1 MARLRHQAYRDAG
14 NAGAH
19 LGGDPGSIAGV
30 TAEKRAEPKVGGDHA
45 VGHSTLRG
53 IALKIVSVAVFVGM
67 STCIKAAGTVP
78 AGQIVFFRSFF
89 AIFPI
94 IAFLAFRGKLGTAFT
109 TKRPFNHVARGVVG
123 VGAMGLGFFALTRLP
138 LPEAITLNYAQPL
151 LVVVFSSIFL
161 GEAIRVYRWSAVA
174 VGLVGV
180 LIVSWPELTLLRSG
194 AALGDQE
201 VLGVIAALTAAAISA
216 VAMLLVRNLVQ
227 TEKTATIVLWFSS
240 TASVMSLLSLPF
252 GWQALTS
259 GQTALLVAAGFCGG
273 LGQILMTA
281 AYRHAEA
288 SVVAP
293 FEYTSMIL
301 GVVVGY
307 LVFGDV
313 ASLNMLVGGAIVV
326 AAGIFII
333 WRERQ
338 LGLERTRTRKATPPQ
353 G

>member
-1 MARLRHQAYRDAG
+1 M
-14 NAGAH
+14 
-19 LGGDPGSIAGV
+19 
-30 TAEKRAEPKVGGDHA
+30 
-45 VGHSTLRG
+45 
-53 IALKIVSVAVFVGM
+53 LKIVSVAVFVGM
-67 STCIKAAGTVP
+67 SSCIKAAGTVP

-94 IAFLAFRGKLGTAFT
+94 IIFLAFQGKLGTAFS
-109 TKRPFNHVARGVVG
+109 TKRPLNHIARGVVG
-123 VGAMGLGFFALTRLP
+123 VCAMGLGFFALTRLP

-180 LIVSWPELTLLRSG
+180 LVISWPELTLLSSG

-201 VLGVIAALTAAAISA
+201 VLGVIAALVAAAISA

-227 TEKTATIVLWFSS
+227 SEPTATIVLWFSV
-240 TASVMSLLSLPF
+240 TASVLALLSLPF
-252 GWQALTS
+252 GWQALTPVQA
-259 GQTALLVAAGFCGG
+259 GLLVVSGFCGG
-273 LGQILMTA
+273 VAQILMTA

-301 GVVVGY
+301 GIAVGY
-307 LVFGDV
+307 LAFGDV
-313 ASLNMLVGGAIVV
+313 PTVHMLIGGLIVV

-338 LGLERTRTRKATPPQ
+338 LGLERARTRQATPPQ

>member
-1 MARLRHQAYRDAG
+1 
-14 NAGAH
+14 
-19 LGGDPGSIAGV
+19 V
-30 TAEKRAEPKVGGDHA
+30 TAKPGQAIAASDHA
-45 VGHSTLRG
+45 GGHNTLTG
-53 IALKIVSVAVFVGM
+53 IMLKIVSVAVFVGM
-67 STCIKAAGTVP
+67 QTCIKAAGTVP

-94 IAFLAFRGKLGTAFT
+94 IVFLAFKGKLGTAFST
-109 TKRPFNHVARGVVG
+109 RRPLNHIARGIVG
-123 VGAMGLGFFALTRLP
+123 VCAMGLGFFALTRLP

-180 LIVSWPELTLLRSG
+180 LIISWPELTLLSSDE
-194 AALGDQE
+194 ALDDQE
-201 VLGVIAALTAAAISA
+201 VLGVIAALVAAAISA

-227 TEKTATIVLWFSS
+227 SERTATIVLWFSV

-252 GWQALTS
+252 GWQALTLS
-259 GQTALLVAAGFCGG
+259 QAGLLIAAGFCGG

-313 ASLNMLVGGAIVV
+313 ATFNMLVGGLIVV

-338 LGLERTRTRKATPPQ
+338 LGLERTRTRKAAPPQ

>member
-1 MARLRHQAYRDAG
+1 MNPTDHP
-14 NAGAH
+14 
-19 LGGDPGSIAGV
+19 GG
-30 TAEKRAEPKVGGDHA
+30 HN
-45 VGHSTLRG
+45 TLTG
-53 IALKIVSVAVFVGM
+53 IMLKIVSVAVFVAM
-67 STCIKAAGTVP
+67 SSCIKAAGKVP

-94 IAFLAFRGKLGTAFT
+94 VVFLAFQGKLGTAFS
-109 TKRPFNHVARGVVG
+109 TKRPLNHIARGVVG
-123 VGAMGLGFFALTRLP
+123 VCAMGLGFFALIRLP
-138 LPEAITLNYAQPL
+138 LPEAIALNYAQPL

-180 LIVSWPELTLLRSG
+180 LVISWPELTLLGSG

-201 VLGVIAALTAAAISA
+201 VLDVIAALVAAAISA

-227 TEKTATIVLWFSS
+227 SEPTATIVLWFSV
-240 TASVMSLLSLPF
+240 TASLLALLSLPF
-252 GWQALTS
+252 GWQALTPAQA
-259 GQTALLVAAGFCGG
+259 GLLIAAGFCGG
-273 LGQILMTA
+273 LAQILMTA

-293 FEYTSMIL
+293 FEYTSMLL
-301 GVVVGY
+301 GIVVGY
-307 LVFGDV
+307 LAFGDV
-313 ASLNMLVGGAIVV
+313 PTVHMLIGGVIVV

-338 LGLERTRTRKATPPQ
+338 LGLERARTRQATPPQ

>member
-1 MARLRHQAYRDAG
+1 M
-14 NAGAH
+14 
-19 LGGDPGSIAGV
+19 
-30 TAEKRAEPKVGGDHA
+30 
-45 VGHSTLRG
+45 
-53 IALKIVSVAVFVGM
+53 LKIVSVAVFVGM
-67 STCIKAAGTVP
+67 SSCIKAAGTVP

-89 AIFPI
+89 AIFPVI
-94 IAFLAFRGKLGTAFT
+94 VFLAFQGKLGTAFS
-109 TKRPFNHVARGVVG
+109 TKRPLSHIARGVVG
-123 VGAMGLGFFALTRLP
+123 VCAMGLGFFALTRLP

-161 GEAIRVYRWSAVA
+161 GEVIRVYRWSAVA

-180 LIVSWPELTLLRSG
+180 LIISWPELTLLSSD

-201 VLGVIAALTAAAISA
+201 VLGVIAALVAAAISA

-227 TEKTATIVLWFSS
+227 SEPTATIVLWFSV
-240 TASVMSLLSLPF
+240 TASVLALFSLPF
-252 GWQALTS
+252 GWQALTPVQA
-259 GQTALLVAAGFCGG
+259 GLLVAAGFCGG
-273 LGQILMTA
+273 LAQILMTA

-293 FEYTSMIL
+293 FEYTSMLL
-301 GVVVGY
+301 GIVVGY
-307 LVFGDV
+307 LAFGDV
-313 ASLNMLVGGAIVV
+313 PTVHMLIGGLIVV

-338 LGLERTRTRKATPPQ
+338 LGLERARTRQAAPPQ

>member
-1 MARLRHQAYRDAG
+1 MT
-14 NAGAH
+14 
-19 LGGDPGSIAGV
+19 V
-30 TAEKRAEPKVGGDHA
+30 DHA
-45 VGHSTLRG
+45 AGHSTLRG
-53 IALKIVSVAVFVGM
+53 ITLKIVSVAVFVGM
-67 STCIKAAGTVP
+67 QTCIKAAGGVP

-94 IAFLAFRGKLGTAFT
+94 IAFLAFKGELASAFT
-109 TKRPFNHVARGVVG
+109 TKRPFNHIARGLVG

-151 LVVVFSSIFL
+151 LVVVFSSVFL
-161 GEAIRVYRWSAVA
+161 GETIRVYRWSAVV
-174 VGLVGV
+174 VGLAGV
-180 LIVSWPELTLLRSG
+180 LVISWPELTLLNSDQG
-194 AALGDQE
+194 LDDQE
-201 VLGVIAALTAAAISA
+201 VLGVLAALIAAAISA

-240 TASVMSLLSLPF
+240 TASVLSLFTLPF
-252 GWQALTS
+252 GWQALTPL
-259 GQTALLVAAGFCGG
+259 QAALLVFAGFCGG

-307 LVFGDV
+307 FVFGDV
-313 ASLNMLVGGAIVV
+313 TSLNTLIGGVIVV

-338 LGLERTRTRKATPPQ
+338 LGLERTRTRTVAPPQ

>member
-1 MARLRHQAYRDAG
+1 MTSE
-14 NAGAH
+14 AGAQPETT
-19 LGGDPGSIAGV
+19 GGHD
-30 TAEKRAEPKVGGDHA
+30 
-45 VGHSTLRG
+45 TLRG
-53 IALKIVSVAVFVGM
+53 IVLKIVSVAVFVGM
-67 STCIKAAGTVP
+67 QTCIKSAGDVP

-94 IAFLAFRGKLGTAFT
+94 IAFLALKGHLATAFVT
-109 TKRPFNHVARGVVG
+109 QRPFNHVARGVVG

-151 LVVVFSSIFL
+151 LVVVFSSVFL
-161 GEAIRVYRWSAVA
+161 GETIRVYRWSAVA
-174 VGLVGV
+174 VGLIGV
-180 LIVSWPELTLLRSG
+180 LIISWPELTLLNSDEG
-194 AALGDQE
+194 LDDQE
-201 VLGVIAALTAAAISA
+201 VLGVMAALVAAAISA

-240 TASVMSLLSLPF
+240 TASVLSLLTLPF
-252 GWQALTS
+252 GWQSLT
-259 GQTALLVAAGFCGG
+259 QMQAALLILAGFCGG

-293 FEYTSMIL
+293 FEYTSMVL

-313 ASLNMLVGGAIVV
+313 TSSSTLVGGVIVV

-338 LGLERTRTRKATPPQ
+338 LGLERTRTRKVALPE

>member
-1 MARLRHQAYRDAG
+1 MTAKPGQAVAAD
-14 NAGAH
+14 
-19 LGGDPGSIAGV
+19 
-30 TAEKRAEPKVGGDHA
+30 DHA
-45 VGHSTLRG
+45 VGHSTLTG
-53 IALKIVSVAVFVGM
+53 ITLKIFSVAVFVGM

-94 IAFLAFRGKLGTAFT
+94 IAFLAFKGKLGTAFS
-109 TKRPFNHVARGVVG
+109 TKRPLNHIARGVVG
-123 VGAMGLGFFALTRLP
+123 VCAMGLGFFALTRLP

-180 LIVSWPELTLLRSG
+180 LIISWPELTLLSSDE
-194 AALGDQE
+194 ALDDQE
-201 VLGVIAALTAAAISA
+201 VLGVIAALVAAAISA

-227 TEKTATIVLWFSS
+227 SERTATIVLWFSV
-240 TASVMSLLSLPF
+240 TASVMALLSLPF
-252 GWQALTS
+252 GWQALTPLQA
-259 GQTALLVAAGFCGG
+259 GLLVAAGFCGG
-273 LGQILMTA
+273 LGQILMTS

-313 ASLNMLVGGAIVV
+313 ATLNMLVGGVIVV

-338 LGLERTRTRKATPPQ
+338 LGLQRTRTRRATLPQ

>member
-1 MARLRHQAYRDAG
+1 MT
-14 NAGAH
+14 
-19 LGGDPGSIAGV
+19 V
-30 TAEKRAEPKVGGDHA
+30 DHA
-45 VGHSTLRG
+45 AGHSTLRG
-53 IALKIVSVAVFVGM
+53 ITLKIVSVAVFVGM
-67 STCIKAAGTVP
+67 QTCIKAAGGVP

-94 IAFLAFRGKLGTAFT
+94 IAFLAFKGELASAFT
-109 TKRPFNHVARGVVG
+109 TKRPFNHIARGLVG

-151 LVVVFSSIFL
+151 LVVVFSSVFL
-161 GEAIRVYRWSAVA
+161 GETIRVYRWSAVV
-174 VGLVGV
+174 VGLAGV
-180 LIVSWPELTLLRSG
+180 LVISWPELTLLNSDQG
-194 AALGDQE
+194 LDDQE
-201 VLGVIAALTAAAISA
+201 VLGVLAALIAAAISA

-240 TASVMSLLSLPF
+240 TASVLSLFTLPF
-252 GWQALTS
+252 GWQALTPL
-259 GQTALLVAAGFCGG
+259 QAALLVFAGFCGG

-307 LVFGDV
+307 FVFGDV
-313 ASLNMLVGGAIVV
+313 TSLNTLIGGVIVV

-333 WRERQ
+333 WRERR
-338 LGLERTRTRKATPPQ
+338 LGLERTRTRTVTPPQ

>member
-1 MARLRHQAYRDAG
+1 MTSEARPQPETT
-14 NAGAH
+14 
-19 LGGDPGSIAGV
+19 GGHG
-30 TAEKRAEPKVGGDHA
+30 
-45 VGHSTLRG
+45 TLRG
-53 IALKIVSVAVFVGM
+53 IVLKIVSVTVFVGM
-67 STCIKAAGTVP
+67 QTCIKAAGDVP

-94 IAFLAFRGKLGTAFT
+94 IAFLALKGHLATAFA
-109 TKRPFNHVARGVVG
+109 TKRPFNHIARGVVG

-151 LVVVFSSIFL
+151 LVVVFSSVFL
-161 GEAIRVYRWSAVA
+161 GETIRVYRWSAVA
-174 VGLVGV
+174 IGLIGV
-180 LIVSWPELTLLRSG
+180 LIISWPELTLLNSDEG
-194 AALGDQE
+194 LDDQE
-201 VLGVIAALTAAAISA
+201 VLGVMAALMAAAISA

-240 TASVMSLLSLPF
+240 TASVLSLLTLPF
-252 GWQALTS
+252 GWQSLTPT
-259 GQTALLVAAGFCGG
+259 QAALLIMAGCCGG

-301 GVVVGY
+301 GIVVGY

-313 ASLNMLVGGAIVV
+313 TSSGTLVGGAIVV

-338 LGLERTRTRKATPPQ
+338 LGLERTRTRKAALPQ

>member
-1 MARLRHQAYRDAG
+1 M
-14 NAGAH
+14 
-19 LGGDPGSIAGV
+19 
-30 TAEKRAEPKVGGDHA
+30 
-45 VGHSTLRG
+45 
-53 IALKIVSVAVFVGM
+53 LKIVSVAVFVGM
-67 STCIKAAGTVP
+67 QTCIKAAGTVP

-109 TKRPFNHVARGVVG
+109 TKRPFNHIARGVVG
-123 VGAMGLGFFALTRLP
+123 VCAMGLGFFALTRLP

-180 LIVSWPELTLLRSG
+180 LIISWPELTLLSSDE
-194 AALGDQE
+194 ALDDQE
-201 VLGVIAALTAAAISA
+201 VLGVVAALVAAAISA

-227 TEKTATIVLWFSS
+227 SERTATIVLWFSV
-240 TASVMSLLSLPF
+240 TASIMSLLSLPF
-252 GWQALTS
+252 GWQALTPL
-259 GQTALLVAAGFCGG
+259 QAALLVAAGFCGG

-313 ASLNMLVGGAIVV
+313 ATLNMLVGGLIVV

-338 LGLERTRTRKATPPQ
+338 LGLERTRTRKASLPE

>member
-1 MARLRHQAYRDAG
+1 VNPTDHP
-14 NAGAH
+14 
-19 LGGDPGSIAGV
+19 GG
-30 TAEKRAEPKVGGDHA
+30 HN
-45 VGHSTLRG
+45 TLTG
-53 IALKIVSVAVFVGM
+53 IMLKIVSVAVFVAM
-67 STCIKAAGTVP
+67 SSCIKAAGTVP

-94 IAFLAFRGKLGTAFT
+94 VVFLVFQGKLGTAFS
-109 TKRPFNHVARGVVG
+109 TKRPLNHIARGVVG
-123 VGAMGLGFFALTRLP
+123 VCAMGLGFFALIRLP
-138 LPEAITLNYAQPL
+138 LPEAIALNYAQPL

-174 VGLVGV
+174 VGLIGV
-180 LIVSWPELTLLRSG
+180 LVISWPELTLLGSG

-201 VLGVIAALTAAAISA
+201 VLGVIAALIAAAISA

-227 TEKTATIVLWFSS
+227 SEPTATIVLWFSVTS
-240 TASVMSLLSLPF
+240 SLLALLSLPF
-252 GWQALTS
+252 GWQALTPAQA
-259 GQTALLVAAGFCGG
+259 GLLVAAGFCGG
-273 LGQILMTA
+273 LAQILMTA

-293 FEYTSMIL
+293 FEYTSMLL
-301 GVVVGY
+301 GIVVGY
-307 LVFGDV
+307 LAFGDV
-313 ASLNMLVGGAIVV
+313 PTVHMLIGGVIVV

-338 LGLERTRTRKATPPQ
+338 LGLERARTRQATPPQ

>member
-1 MARLRHQAYRDAG
+1 MNPTDHP
-14 NAGAH
+14 
-19 LGGDPGSIAGV
+19 GG
-30 TAEKRAEPKVGGDHA
+30 HN
-45 VGHSTLRG
+45 TLTG
-53 IALKIVSVAVFVGM
+53 IMLKIVSVAVFVAM
-67 STCIKAAGTVP
+67 SSCIKAAGTVP

-94 IAFLAFRGKLGTAFT
+94 VVFLAFQGKLGTAFS
-109 TKRPFNHVARGVVG
+109 TKRPLNHIARGVVG
-123 VGAMGLGFFALTRLP
+123 VCAMGLGFFALIRLP
-138 LPEAITLNYAQPL
+138 LPEAIALNYAQPL

-174 VGLVGV
+174 VGLLGV
-180 LIVSWPELTLLRSG
+180 LVISWPELTLLGSG

-201 VLGVIAALTAAAISA
+201 VLGVIAALVAAAISA

-227 TEKTATIVLWFSS
+227 SEPTATIVLWFSV
-240 TASVMSLLSLPF
+240 TASLLALLSLPF
-252 GWQALTS
+252 GWQALTPAQA
-259 GQTALLVAAGFCGG
+259 GLLIAAGFCGG
-273 LGQILMTA
+273 LAQILMTA

-293 FEYTSMIL
+293 FEYTSMLL
-301 GVVVGY
+301 GIVVGY
-307 LVFGDV
+307 LAFGDV
-313 ASLNMLVGGAIVV
+313 PTVHMLIGGVIVV

-338 LGLERTRTRKATPPQ
+338 LGLERARTRQATPPQ

>member
-1 MARLRHQAYRDAG
+1 MKAG
-14 NAGAH
+14 
-19 LGGDPGSIAGV
+19 PGSPPSTASDRAG
-30 TAEKRAEPKVGGDHA
+30 
-45 VGHSTLRG
+45 GHNTLTG
-53 IALKIVSVAVFVGM
+53 IMLKIVSVAVFVGM
-67 STCIKAAGTVP
+67 QTCIKAAGTVP
-78 AGQIVFFRSFF
+78 AGEIVFFRSFF

-94 IAFLAFRGKLGTAFT
+94 IAFLAFKGKLGTAFT
-109 TKRPFNHVARGVVG
+109 TKRPLNHIARGLVG
-123 VGAMGLGFFALTRLP
+123 VCAMGLGFFALTRLP

-180 LIVSWPELTLLRSG
+180 LIISWPELTLLSSDE
-194 AALGDQE
+194 ALDDQE
-201 VLGVIAALTAAAISA
+201 VLGVVAALVAAAISA

-227 TEKTATIVLWFSS
+227 SERTATIVLWFSV

-252 GWQALTS
+252 GWQALTPL
-259 GQTALLVAAGFCGG
+259 QAALLVAAGFCGG

-293 FEYTSMIL
+293 FEYTAMIL
-301 GVVVGY
+301 GLVVGY

-313 ASLNMLVGGAIVV
+313 ATLNMLVGGLIVV

-338 LGLERTRTRKATPPQ
+338 LGLERTRTRKASLPE

>member
-1 MARLRHQAYRDAG
+1 MTAKPGQAVA
-14 NAGAH
+14 A
-19 LGGDPGSIAGV
+19 S
-30 TAEKRAEPKVGGDHA
+30 DHA
-45 VGHSTLRG
+45 VGHNTLTG
-53 IALKIVSVAVFVGM
+53 ITLKIVSVAVFVGM

-94 IAFLAFRGKLGTAFT
+94 IAFLAFKGKLGTAFS
-109 TKRPFNHVARGVVG
+109 TKRPLNHIARGVVG
-123 VGAMGLGFFALTRLP
+123 VCAMGLGFFALTRLP

-180 LIVSWPELTLLRSG
+180 LIISWPELTLLSSDE
-194 AALGDQE
+194 ALDDQE
-201 VLGVIAALTAAAISA
+201 VLGVIAALVAAAISA

-227 TEKTATIVLWFSS
+227 SERTATIVLWFSV
-240 TASVMSLLSLPF
+240 TASVMALLSLPF
-252 GWQALTS
+252 GWQALTPL
-259 GQTALLVAAGFCGG
+259 QAALLVAAGFCGG
-273 LGQILMTA
+273 LGQILMTS

-313 ASLNMLVGGAIVV
+313 ATLNMLVGGLIVV

-338 LGLERTRTRKATPPQ
+338 LGLERTRTRKATLPQ

>member
-1 MARLRHQAYRDAG
+1 M
-14 NAGAH
+14 
-19 LGGDPGSIAGV
+19 
-30 TAEKRAEPKVGGDHA
+30 
-45 VGHSTLRG
+45 
-53 IALKIVSVAVFVGM
+53 LKIVSVAVFVGM
-67 STCIKAAGTVP
+67 SSCIKAAGTLP

-94 IAFLAFRGKLGTAFT
+94 VVFLAFQGKLGTAFS
-109 TKRPFNHVARGVVG
+109 TKRPLNHIARGVVG
-123 VGAMGLGFFALTRLP
+123 VCAMGLGFFALTRLP

-174 VGLVGV
+174 VGLLGV
-180 LIVSWPELTLLRSG
+180 LVISWPELTLLGSG

-201 VLGVIAALTAAAISA
+201 VLGVIAALVAAAISA

-227 TEKTATIVLWFSS
+227 SEPTATIVLWFSV
-240 TASVMSLLSLPF
+240 TASILALLSLPF
-252 GWQALTS
+252 GWQALTPVQA
-259 GQTALLVAAGFCGG
+259 GLLIAAGFCGG
-273 LGQILMTA
+273 VAQILMTA

-293 FEYTSMIL
+293 FEYTSMLL
-301 GVVVGY
+301 GIVVGY
-307 LVFGDV
+307 LAFGDV
-313 ASLNMLVGGAIVV
+313 PTVHMLIGGLIVV
-326 AAGIFII
+326 VAGIFII

-338 LGLERTRTRKATPPQ
+338 LGLERARTRQAAPPQ